1 MSIID
6 DIKDGL
12 IGTEKQNKEG
22 QQNLDKAATSGSKL
36 AVILGGTPTPKEPV
50 KKAKGGKISSASTRA
65 DGIAQR
71 GKTRGTY
78 C

>member
-1 MSIID
+1 MGMLE

-36 AVILGGTPTPKEPV
+36 AIILGGKPAPTEPV